1 MTRMKS
7 FRTVGARDA
16 VLLMLLSLLFALP
29 AWASSHRE
37 APAISDDP
45 AADNTDVW
53 AWVDTD
59 SPDKLDVV
67 LSYIPLE
74 EPAGGP
80 NFHKFSDDVL
90 YELHLT
96 RGNRSLKPVITYQFR
111 FRTTPVPRFAPD
123 DPNGGLV
130 TVNKVKIGG
139 GKEFFSQISGASQ
152 TYTVTRIDHDEDCDD
167 DDHHERDDRRARVVA
182 RDVPVAPINYGPRTQ
197 AVLKA
202 LGLASSATY
211 DDAFAATFIKDMGR
225 EGRVWAGPRD
235 DGFYVDL
242 GGIFDLANLRPAG
255 KAQDGVAGYNVH
267 TIALEIP
274 IRRLTAGGILPRG
287 PSDRNTIGVW
297 ASASRRAF
305 TIRSADRAT
314 QNFGRWVQVSRQGL
328 PLINEAVIGIQD
340 KDKYNR
346 TTPETDVQNFGAY
359 FLNPVIVKDAQ
370 AVGIYDALGADYTA
384 FASNRLDIIDAI
396 NLRNYPTPGAHNI
409 PLSATGD
416 VLRVDLGIPSA
427 FPNGRPIPNNRGP
440 AHRDE
445 EQADVTDVLLSL
457 LLTKGTI
464 AISDGVNHND
474 KPFLTEFPYL
484 ALPWEGFSQGHGKPA
499 P

>member
-1 MTRMKS
+1 MVTKHRKT
-7 FRTVGARDA
+7 FPLVAL
-16 VLLMLLSLLFALP
+16 LLMGAVPLA
-29 AWASSHRE
+29 AHASSHRE
-37 APAISDDP
+37 APAIANDP
-45 AADNTDVW
+45 AADNTDVY
-53 AWVDTD
+53 AWVDTVTH
-59 SPDKLDVV
+59 DKLVV
-67 LSYIPLE
+67 VFNYIPLE

-90 YELHLT
+90 YELHIA
-96 RGNRSLKPVITYQFR
+96 RGNASLAPVITYQFR
-111 FRTTPVPRFAPD
+111 FHTTPPPRFSPA

-139 GKEFFSQISGASQ
+139 GKEFFSQISGAVQ
-152 TYTVTRIDHDEDCDD
+152 TYTVTRIEGDD
-167 DDHHERDDRRARVVA
+167 YDGDGEVDTRKVHVIA

-197 AVLKA
+197 AVLNE

-211 DDAFAATFIKDMGR
+211 DDAFASTFIHDMGG

-255 KAQDGVAGYNVH
+255 QAQDGVSGFNTH
-267 TIALEIP
+267 SIALEIP
-274 IRRLTAGGILPRG
+274 ISRLTSNGKVPTG
-287 PSDRNTIGVW
+287 PSDENTVGVW
-297 ASASRRAF
+297 AAASRRKV
-305 TIRSADRAT
+305 TILEADGSAKHL
-314 QNFGRWVQVSRQGL
+314 GPWVQVSRLGL

-346 TTPETDVQNFGAY
+346 TSPETDVENFAAY

-370 AVGIYDALGADYTA
+370 AVGIYDALHADYTL
-384 FASNRLDIIDAI
+384 FASNRIDIIDTI
-396 NLRNYPTPGAHNI
+396 NLKDFPTPGAHNI

-427 FPNGRPIPNNRGP
+427 FPNGRPIPNDRGP
-440 AHRDE
+440 SHQNE
-445 EQADVTDVLLSL
+445 EQADVTDVLLSV
-457 LLTKGTI
+457 LLTKGMLPV
-464 AISDGVNHND
+464 SDGVNHND
-474 KPFLTEFPYL
+474 KAFLSSLPYL